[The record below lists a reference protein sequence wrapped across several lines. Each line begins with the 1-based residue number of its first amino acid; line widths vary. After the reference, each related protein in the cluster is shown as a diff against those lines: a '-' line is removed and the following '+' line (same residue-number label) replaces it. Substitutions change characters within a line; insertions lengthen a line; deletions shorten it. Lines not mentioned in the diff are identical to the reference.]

1 VRNVGSDV
9 FVQDAWARGQSLTVH
24 GWVYSLSN
32 GLITDLDVSVS
43 SPGEVE
49 QLAL

>member
-1 VRNVGSDV
+1 
-9 FVQDAWARGQSLTVH
+9 LKIVH
-24 GWVYSLSN
+24 
-32 GLITDLDVSVS
+32 LITDLDVSVS